1 MAVGDKLLNCR
12 YNNGC
17 ALAIKMAFISAA
29 VGWIESCGCG
39 IPRRG
44 PFGYQP
50 STKYC
55 RNRAAVP
62 AVMGVAIDVPDMY
75 VNPSLNELAKPS
87 DKAES
92 LIGCQQSN
100 SNQNIHARVK

>member
-1 MAVGDKLLNCR
+1 MLNCR
-12 YNNGC
+12 FSNGC
-17 ALAIKMAFISAA
+17 ALAIRMAFIRAA
-29 VGWIESCGCG
+29 VGWIESWGFG
-39 IPRRG
+39 IPRCV

-50 STKYC
+50 STKYW

-62 AVMGVAIDVPDMY
+62 AAMGVAIDVPDLY

-92 LIGCQQSN
+92 LIGFQRIN
-100 SNQNIHARVK
+100 SKNTSLQEP